1 MKETREITM
10 EQLKQLAMNDIDK
23 KIIICTGGELRIAD
37 LPEHGTAGVKISDS
51 KFQRMEYNFTTK

>member
-1 MKETREITM
+1 MD
-10 EQLKQLAMNDIDK
+10 QLKQLAMNDIDK
-23 KIIICTGGELRIAD
+23 KVIICTGGELRIAD